1 MLVTK
6 QPVFKRF
13 WYPVIP
19 VAELSGEPKPFVLLG
34 QPIALWLDSEG
45 KPAAVEDRCCHRTAK
60 LSLGK
65 VVSGNISCAYHGWTF
80 NSSGTCVSVPQQP
93 NGSISGNYKVKSYQA
108 CDRYGYVWVC
118 LDEPIAEIPNIPE
131 AADPNYRQIH
141 EFYEPW
147 NCAGLRVM
155 ENELDMAHPTFV
167 HTATFGSEEHLT
179 PDVMEFTETEWEL
192 HYRSVLGVAN
202 PAEQQQNLNIEQA
215 ETVRTI
221 NGIWFL
227 PFTVKLRIA
236 YPNGLVHII
245 VNTMT
250 PIDDATSQM
259 VQFCLRNDTENEAKT
274 SDIIAF
280 DRAVTLEDKRIL
292 ETTDWDVPLDIAQE
306 QHMLTDKPGII
317 IRHKIAALL
326 KAHGEVEQT
335 KVS

>member
-45 KPAAVEDRCCHRTAK
+45 QPAAVEDRCCHRTAK

-221 NGIWFL
+221 DGIWFL

-326 KAHGEVEQT
+326 KAHGEVDD
-335 KVS
+335 S